1 VDLIADGIHSHP
13 AMLKLAYECKGAA
26 GIAIVT
32 DAMEAMG
39 MPAGTYRLG
48 DRTVTVDG
56 TTARLA
62 DGTLAGSILTLD
74 GGVRKMV
81 EATGC
86 TLNEALA
93 MVSSTP
99 ARIIGLTRKG
109 RIAAGCDADLAI
121 LDATGSVAQTWARGE
136 QVYVRP

>member
-1 VDLIADGIHSHP
+1 
-13 AMLKLAYECKGAA
+13 
-26 GIAIVT
+26 
-32 DAMEAMG
+32 

-74 GGVRKMV
+74 AGVRKMLQS
-81 EATGC
+81 TGC
-86 TLNEALA
+86 PLVEALA

-99 ARIIGLTRKG
+99 ARILGLARKG

-121 LDATGSVAQTWARGE
+121 LDVTGSVAQTWARGE
-136 QVYVRP
+136 QIYVRP